1 MWMLQ
6 LQGVFLV
13 CLFFNQQDSPCSQGT
28 KGRESKECACSYVP
42 DSNDLCPSEYL
53 LNAVRSLENI
63 SRTEQ
68 VAVFPAA
75 V

>member
-1 MWMLQ
+1 MGARL
-6 LQGVFLV
+6 L
-13 CLFFNQQDSPCSQGT
+13 SPVHRAQRGE
-28 KGRESKECACSYVP
+28 RESKECACSFVP
-42 DSNDLCPSEYL
+42 DSNDLCPSGYL
-53 LNAVRSLENI
+53 LNAVHSLENI

>member
-1 MWMLQ
+1 MFT
-6 LQGVFLV
+6 GH
-13 CLFFNQQDSPCSQGT
+13 
-28 KGRESKECACSYVP
+28 KGEKESKERAYSFVP
-42 DSNDLCPSEYL
+42 DSNDLCPSGYL

>member
-1 MWMLQ
+1 MGVQ
-6 LQGVFLV
+6 LLSCVHRAQRGE
-13 CLFFNQQDSPCSQGT
+13 
-28 KGRESKECACSYVP
+28 RESKECAHTYVP
-42 DSNDLCPSEYL
+42 DSNDLCPSGYL